1 MANAEK
7 KKKKLKDISLL
18 KGENKLLEVDQDDY
32 LIRQIDLFKNK
43 ASELQD
49 KLNDRENRFRQLE
62 ETVEQKELEAR
73 DLKAVVD
80 ARQEEADNVLR
91 STEAQMRN
99 LTYAVEAKIN
109 DLASIIQ
116 EKVDNNEEIT
126 KEQTAQLEVDFKQ
139 LEAKLDKIKM
149 DLSDKTHQENLSS
162 YRNVSASLNEL
173 QESLTKELAETN
185 LKEESIK
192 KITRPALWAL
202 GISIL
207 NFLCIAGY
215 ILFDLGLFK

>member
-1 MANAEK
+1 MAGAEK
-7 KKKKLKDISLL
+7 KKKKLKQMSVFNS
-18 KGENKLLEVDQDDY
+18 ENKLVEVDQDDY

-43 ASELQD
+43 ASELQN
-49 KLNDRENRFRQLE
+49 KLNDREARFQELE
-62 ETVEQKELEAR
+62 ERVEKKELEAR

-80 ARQEEADNVLR
+80 ARQQEADDVLR

-109 DLASIIQ
+109 DLAAIIQ

-126 KEQTAQLEVDFKQ
+126 KDQTARLEEEFKQ
-139 LEAKLDKIKM
+139 LESRLDKIKA

-162 YRNVSASLNEL
+162 YRNVSASLNEM
-173 QESLTKELAETN
+173 QEKLTESLAETN

-207 NFLCIAGY
+207 NFVCIAGY
-215 ILFDLGLFK
+215 ILFDLGFFR